1 MSEVVET
8 VDTVANTDV
17 VSGQDTPN
25 AEVSREESSQT
36 EAASQS
42 YSEDE
47 QRAMEHGWRPKEE
60 FTGDIKKWVSAE
72 EFLRR
77 GELFDKIDV
86 MGRDLRDTKKALK
99 LLQAHHEQLREL
111 DYKKVMQSLKEEK
124 KQAYEEGNHDKLVEL
139 DDQLLSLREQE
150 RQEKQVV
157 QQQAAQPDP
166 RFVQWVGQNTWYT
179 QDQELRTFGDE
190 VGVSYARTN
199 PEKSPDEVLK
209 YVESR
214 VRKAFPEKFVNPNR
228 SKPNAVTSGTG
239 QKGATQRENDYPL
252 TDDERRAM
260 QTFIRQGILTKEEY
274 IADIKRIKGA

>member
-1 MSEVVET
+1 MSEVIDQ
-8 VDTVANTDV
+8 VDTAIDTV
-17 VSGQDTPN
+17 VDSAKDTPT
-25 AEVSREESSQT
+25 AEASKEGSSQT
-36 EAASQS
+36 EGTPQGH
-42 YSEDE
+42 SEEE

-60 FTGDIKKWVSAE
+60 FVGDTKKWVSAE

-77 GELFDKIDV
+77 GELFEKIDV

-99 LLQAHHEQLREL
+99 MLQTHHEQMREL
-111 DYKKVMQSLKEEK
+111 DYKNAMQNLKNEK
-124 KQAYEEGNHDKLVEL
+124 KQAYEEGNHDKLVEI
-139 DDQLLSLREQE
+139 DDQLLSLREAE
-150 RQEKQVV
+150 KAEKQAV

-166 RFVQWVGQNTWYT
+166 RFVQWVGQNAWYT

-190 VGVSYARTN
+190 VGVSYARTY

-228 SKPNAVTSGTG
+228 SKPNAVTSGSAP
-239 QKGATQRENDYPL
+239 KGSSQRENDYPL
-252 TDDERRAM
+252 TDDERRVM

-274 IADIKRIKGA
+274 IADIKKMKGA

>member
-1 MSEVVET
+1 MSEVIET
-8 VDTVANTDV
+8 VDTADNTAVD
-17 VSGQDTPN
+17 SSQDTPN
-25 AEVSREESSQT
+25 AEVSKEGSSQT
-36 EAASQS
+36 EAAPQEH
-42 YSEDE
+42 SEDE

-60 FTGDIKKWVSAE
+60 FVGDTKKWVSAE

-99 LLQAHHEQLREL
+99 MLQAHHEQLREL
-111 DYKKVMQSLKEEK
+111 DYKKAMQSLKDEK
-124 KQAYEEGNHDKLVEL
+124 KQAYEEGNHDKLVEI
-139 DDQLLSLREQE
+139 DDQLLSLREAE
-150 RQEKQVV
+150 KAEKQAV

-166 RFVQWVGQNTWYT
+166 RFVQWVGQNAWYT

-190 VGVSYARTN
+190 VGVSYARTY

-228 SKPNAVTSGTG
+228 SKPNAVTSGTA
-239 QKGATQRENDYPL
+239 QKGISQRENDYPL